1 MNEKRLKGK
10 KKVSIW
16 MCILIFLIS
25 VIAGMASKVFLK
37 PSWSKE
43 YSVTLTDEIGTV
55 KTDIPYGDGE
65 ANKFD
70 LYLPKD
76 NTKKT
81 YGLVVYLHAGGFTSG
96 DKSGDKEMLSWL
108 TKKGYVAVG
117 INYTLAG
124 EGSTSSVLQQSNEI
138 KAAIPKVI
146 EAAKEAGYTI
156 DKMTLAGGSAGHA
169 LAMIYT
175 YRDGKEAPVPVVL
188 TFGAVGP
195 SSMHVEDWDVFGFDQ
210 DTEEARAAA
219 AAMFSMMSGQTITP
233 EEIRDGSYFEKIKA
247 ISAVDWIKS
256 NPVPNVSAYG
266 QHDRVQPFKGSVRL
280 EETLKTNNVDHKYF
294 VLPHSGHG
302 LQNDSA
308 ISRQWMEA
316 IEEYLDKYMP
326 IEE

>member
-1 MNEKRLKGK
+1 MKEKQLKGK

-16 MCILIFLIS
+16 LCILIFTIS
-25 VIAGMASKVFLK
+25 LIAGMASKLLIK
-37 PSWSKE
+37 PSWSKQ

-55 KTDIPYGDGE
+55 KKDIPYGEDE

-76 NTKKT
+76 NTRKS

-96 DKSGDKEMLSWL
+96 DKSDDKEMLAWL

-117 INYTLAG
+117 INYTLVS
-124 EGSTSSVLQQSNEI
+124 EETKSSVLQQSNEI
-138 KAAIPKVI
+138 KAAIPKVL
-146 EAAKEAGYTI
+146 EAAKEAGYPI
-156 DKMTLAGGSAGHA
+156 DKMTVAGGSAGHA

-195 SSMHVEDWDVFGFDQ
+195 SSLHVEDWDVFGFVQ
-210 DTEEARAAA
+210 DTEEARVAAA
-219 AAMFSMMSGQTITP
+219 TMFSMMSAQTITP
-233 EEIRDGSYFEKIKA
+233 EEIADGSYLEKVKA
-247 ISAVDWIKS
+247 ISAVDWIKD

-266 QHDRVQPFKGSVRL
+266 QHDRVQPFKASIRL
-280 EETLKTNNVDHKYF
+280 DETLKSNNVDHKYF

-302 LQNDSA
+302 LQNDSTL
-308 ISRQWMEA
+308 SRQWMEA
-316 IEEYLDKYMP
+316 IEEYLAKYMP
-326 IEE
+326 IEK